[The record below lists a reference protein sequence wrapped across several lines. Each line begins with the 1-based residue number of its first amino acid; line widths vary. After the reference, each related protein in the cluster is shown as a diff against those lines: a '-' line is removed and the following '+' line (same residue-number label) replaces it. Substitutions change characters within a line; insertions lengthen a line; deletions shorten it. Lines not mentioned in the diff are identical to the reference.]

1 MDNWVVQATGFFADK
16 GYGYLIETKAPSL
29 EGLMAEDV
37 SLSKKDAQTVVL
49 KDAKNKVMTYD
60 AADVEQLVPQ
70 QQSLMPDL
78 LLRDMTKQQVA
89 DLLAYLESL
98 R

>member
-1 MDNWVVQATGFFADK
+1 MGNPSREIEPKYRTYLLETVDGQIFTG
-16 GYGYLIETKAPSL
+16 LL
-29 EGLMAEDV
+29 V
-37 SLSKKDAQTVVL
+37 KKDAQTVVL

-78 LLRDMTKQQVA
+78 LLRDMTKEQVA
-89 DLLAYLESL
+89 DLLAFLESL